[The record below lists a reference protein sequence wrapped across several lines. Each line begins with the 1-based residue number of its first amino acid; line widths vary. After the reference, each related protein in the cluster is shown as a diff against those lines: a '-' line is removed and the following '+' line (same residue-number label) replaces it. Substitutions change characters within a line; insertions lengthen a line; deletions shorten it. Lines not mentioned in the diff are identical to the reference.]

1 MTERPFVL
9 KVDAQVTGGTGFL
22 GSHIVAQLLD
32 AGYRVRWWV
41 FKVARFLEEA
51 HSARGRQFEMVEIE
65 DLASADL
72 RDALNGIDAI
82 IHSAFPAPESMNSTD
97 LLLNAVKCT
106 TNILRQGY
114 EHGIRKFVLTSSYQA
129 MIGDGPDSVW
139 EDYTFTDRD
148 WNPATYEAAFDG
160 TKDPTWV
167 YAAAKKLS
175 EKAAWDFASEHDG
188 VDLSTVVP
196 TVLLG
201 PFAPGHAILSAGDL
215 STNVLLY
222 SFITSG
228 PPPHPVWPYFVDV
241 RDAATAHIQALEAP
255 AITHSPR
262 LLTDPDPNSPH
273 FSLDEFSALSL
284 SDASPFSVLHAPPPP
299 GGGRTPNPPGSSHPN
314 PLDPVPIK
322 RFIISGAS
330 FTWPEVISH
339 LRMARPDL
347 SMRGQ
352 LPDATLCMSLPPHV
366 AKLDTTWSAARSR
379 SSSGDLPEWAP
390 AHIFGSDWKGI
401 DVRLRDWRETVEDA
415 VRDLEGVMETVEQ
428 SGWDDLFDDDRVSGI
443 PLPANLRLSP

>member
-1 MTERPFVL
+1 MTARPFVL
-9 KVDAQVTGGTGFL
+9 VTGGTGFL
-22 GSHIVAQLLD
+22 GSHIIAQLLD
-32 AGYRVRWWV
+32 AGYRVRCTARPL
-41 FKVARFLEEA
+41 KARFLEEA
-51 HSARGRQFEMVEIE
+51 HSARGGQFEMVEIE

-72 RDALNGIDAI
+72 RDALNDIDAI
-82 IHSAFPAPESMNSTD
+82 IHTAFPAPESMNSTD
-97 LLLNAVKCT
+97 LLLNAVKCA

-114 EHGIRKFVLTSSYQA
+114 EHGVRKFVFTSSYQA

-139 EDYTFTDRD
+139 EDYTFTDQD

-175 EKAAWDFASEHDG
+175 EKAAWDFAREHEG

-215 STNVLLY
+215 STNILLY
-222 SFITSG
+222 SFISSG
-228 PPPHPVWPYFVDV
+228 PPPHPIWPYFVDV

-255 AITHSPR
+255 AIAHSR
-262 LLTDPDPNSPH
+262 HLFDDSDPKFPT
-273 FSLDEFSALSL
+273 FSLGEFSALSL
-284 SDASPFSVLHAPPPP
+284 SDASPFPVSTASPPPYGSIP
-299 GGGRTPNPPGSSHPN
+299 HLQSSSRPNSTS
-314 PLDPVPIK
+314 LDAVPVK
-322 RFIISGAS
+322 RFVISGAS

-347 SMRGQ
+347 YMRGK
-352 LPDATLCMSLPPHV
+352 LPDAMMCMSLPPNV
-366 AKLDTTWSAARSR
+366 AKLDTTWSGARSK
-379 SSSGDLPEWAP
+379 SNSGDQLEL
-390 AHIFGSDWKGI
+390 AHVEVGGSGWRGI
-401 DVRLRDWRETVEDA
+401 DVHLRDWQETVEDA
-415 VRDLEGVMETVEQ
+415 VRDLERVMETVEQ
-428 SGWDDLFDDDRVSGI
+428 SGWDDLFDDDKAPSI